1 MYQFCYIFQ
10 VFKPPCPWTMGIM
23 NLLAE
28 LHQEH
33 DLKLNLKFEI
43 EVLCKTLNIE
53 LHSLTPG
60 NLLKDYD
67 KLNQMLNVRSFG
79 VMQKPAILA
88 PPQAPPPTS
97 GGRGMMTST
106 PMDPMSMPMMATM
119 MAGSHGPGSA
129 GAGMGA
135 ALMAT
140 PQQQPVPPP
149 QFMPPTSGQPFGM
162 EPNPGEMA
170 LSGGGQVPAYPPTA
184 PVSTAGG
191 VGGAS
196 AAQQANPMRPVD
208 PKFHFTDINTSNL
221 NGIVPHITVDN
232 RLTLLKDQPDLVQLI
247 KIAIEKSIQV
257 IFCVFLTKM

>member
-1 MYQFCYIFQ
+1 
-10 VFKPPCPWTMGIM
+10 
-23 NLLAE
+23 
-28 LHQEH
+28 
-33 DLKLNLKFEI
+33 
-43 EVLCKTLNIE
+43 
-53 LHSLTPG
+53 
-60 NLLKDYD
+60 
-67 KLNQMLNVRSFG
+67 
-79 VMQKPAILA
+79 MQKPAILA

-106 PMDPMSMPMMATM
+106 PMDPMTLQPMMANM

-162 EPNPGEMA
+162 DPNPSETA
-170 LSGGGQVPAYPPTA
+170 FSGAGQVPAFPQQP
-184 PVSTAGG
+184 PVSTAA
-191 VGGAS
+191 GGA
-196 AAQQANPMRPVD
+196 ATAQQANPMRPVD

-247 KIAIEKSIQV
+247 KNLNGSR
-257 IFCVFLTKM
+257 